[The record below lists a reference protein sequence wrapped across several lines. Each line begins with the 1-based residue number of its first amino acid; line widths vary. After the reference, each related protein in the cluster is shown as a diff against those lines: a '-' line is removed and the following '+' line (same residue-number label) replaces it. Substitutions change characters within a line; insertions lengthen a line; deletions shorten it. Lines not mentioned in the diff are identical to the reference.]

1 MIGLSPFFKK
11 SNHKTDQTSIYPVSK
26 IVNEYKDKQMT
37 GILDDNVRLLKE
49 IFHKDMDYSLRTF
62 ELFQHRHAAIVY
74 LNSLVDQEVI
84 NHDVI
89 KLLQHYEAPE
99 KEPLDIL
106 KFLIDNILYFNDV
119 KKVKDFS
126 TIISSIVQGKAV
138 VFIDGIAEALEL
150 DVVTKEKRS
159 IEEPETERVV
169 RGPRDGFI
177 EHLSTNVA
185 LLRYR
190 LPIPE
195 FRVEESEVGARTKT
209 KVVVCYIEDIA
220 NPTLVEE
227 MKKRIDAI
235 EIDGVLD
242 SGYAE
247 QFLED
252 NPLSPFPQLINT
264 ERPTKVVGNL
274 LEGRVAVMFEG
285 SPSALIAPATFNQ
298 FYHTTEDYNEH
309 WVISSFVRVFRIL
322 ALLFSLTFSSLYVT
336 VISFHPELIPAK
348 YVVAASSGRHSIPFP
363 VILEVLLLELAME
376 VLREASIRMPQQV
389 GGALSI
395 VGVLVV
401 GQSAVQA
408 GFVSPITVVIIGMS
422 TIGSFAIPS
431 YNAANTF
438 RMLRFLLI
446 ILAGTLGL
454 LGLALGLMVVVN
466 HMLSLRSFGVP
477 YMDPYAPFNMKAMKD
492 SIIRFP
498 FYKLKKRPSNIHPQ
512 DQTRLGEMEKHYTNY
527 NFLDKEERE
536 KI

>member
-11 SNHKTDQTSIYPVSK
+11 SNHHEDKTLIFQESK
-26 IVNEYKDKQMT
+26 LIQQYGGKLISSQLDENVQ
-37 GILDDNVRLLKE
+37 ILNK
-49 IFHKDMDYSLRTF
+49 IFEQNMDYTSRRF
-62 ELFQHRHAAIVY
+62 ELFHKTPAVIIY
-74 LNSLVDQEVI
+74 LNSLVDKEVI
-84 NHDVI
+84 HHDI
-89 KLLQHYEAPE
+89 MKPLQEEVAN
-99 KEPLDIL
+99 DIENL
-106 KFLIDNILYFNDV
+106 FQYMIENILYYNDV
-119 KKVKDFS
+119 KVIKDFS
-126 TIISSIVQGKAV
+126 TIIASIVQGKAI
-138 VFIDGIAEALEL
+138 VFIDGVDQALEV
-150 DVVTKEKRS
+150 DVVMKEKRT

-177 EHLSTNVA
+177 EDLPTNIA

-195 FRVEESEVGARTKT
+195 FRVEETEVGVRTKT
-209 KVVVCYIEDIA
+209 KVVVCYIEDLA
-220 NPTLVEE
+220 NPTLVKE
-227 MKKRIDAI
+227 MKRRIDAI

-242 SGYAE
+242 SGYVE
-247 QFLED
+247 QFLAD
-252 NPLSPFPQLINT
+252 NPISPFPQLINT
-264 ERPTKVVGNL
+264 ERPNKVIGNL
-274 LEGRVAVMFEG
+274 LEGRVAVLMDG

-322 ALLFSLTFSSLYVT
+322 ALVFSLTFSSIYVT

-348 YVVAASSGRHSIPFP
+348 YVVAASSGRVSIPLP
-363 VILEVLLLELAME
+363 VVLEVLLMELAME
-376 VLREASIRMPQQV
+376 VLREASVRMPQQV

-401 GQSAVQA
+401 GQAAVQA

-454 LGLALGLMVVVN
+454 LGIALGLMVVVN

-477 YMDPYAPFNMKAMKD
+477 YMAPFAPLNIKALKD
-492 SIIRFP
+492 SVIRAP
-498 FYKLKKRPSNIHPQ
+498 FDKLKKRPTNIHPN
-512 DQTRLGEMEKHYTNY
+512 DITRVGNVVKDHTNF
-527 NFLDKEERE
+527 NFLDEKERE
-536 KI
+536 NL